1 MKKHILLGTA
11 LSSLLMLGACDY
23 NEDNFPG
30 YDELATITNVQSDT
44 LDLTAA
50 DYKKIAG
57 LKANTELALSKD
69 PEGETYVTA
78 LKQLEKD
85 GFFYGN
91 DYSAGILACLF
102 GRRLSLCNR

>member
-57 LKANTELALSKD
+57 LKANEELALSKD

-78 LKQLEKD
+78 LKQLEKIA
-85 GFFYGN
+85 FYGN
-91 DYSAGILACLF
+91 HYSAGVFACLF
-102 GRRLSLCNR
+102 GRCLSLCYR